1 MDQQA
6 VTARKAAEPTPP
18 ADTVTP
24 PVAVEQAEAAVVEH
38 YAHLTRLAYLLLP
51 AGESRGK
58 RVLEAHG
65 LVQRALPR
73 GRTAPGAPAAGGAP
87 VGRVPGPRADGGG
100 PGAAGAP
107 GTARGSLGGAGGAGD
122 PRRGDGTTGTGH
134 AVGGSGS
141 AAGFPG
147 TGRTDADSGPGPG
160 PGAQARPRRGAADT
174 GGPYG
179 AQGRPGGGAAWRPE
193 EDAGA
198 GYAYV
203 RLRIVRAALGAARP
217 RGPLGLPRPG
227 RLAGPL
233 PRLWGLRLHPR
244 PGGCDELA
252 LDRSL
257 AALTAP
263 ARAAYV
269 LRGLEALSDAA
280 VRRTLAAAGA
290 DDPDAALAAA
300 DRVAEPPGGA
310 ERRLLLSPEF
320 DPCSLQAR
328 PTDLLR
334 RRQHT
339 RAALAAAAA
348 LAAVVAL
355 LGVPGAGGGTD
366 DAAAPPYAR
375 NAFAEQ
381 ALDPAHLATA
391 GRDDWR
397 RTGRADFA
405 AWPARGA
412 RTGDT
417 ALLRRALAVWARPG
431 GSVRVSATPG
441 TAAGPPAGPPRLLY
455 AGDVDRATVVLFHD
469 GLRLVRYAEVRGETG
484 AAVLDFAR
492 ADAADAAS
500 ALAVVV
506 ARTDG
511 NVRYLTAPW
520 VSGVSLRELLDP
532 AAEPRRVGRTPDGV
546 TAPVPSPPLPAT
558 APAENGEPGPAHEGA
573 TRGEVGD
580 GMGPEGQRGDSEQ
593 DEGMK
598 PDGGRT
604 DGTRAADDSA
614 AAAAGAPAPG
624 TRSPA
629 TETPPGT
636 KPSAAEQPCTTW
648 PALELRTRPSAGAG
662 APAQL
667 TTDLGELVPARLTY
681 GSPAAAT
688 DVAGAAARDRWART
702 ACHLAALRAQGVR
715 AVNSWTF
722 AGQPLPE
729 DGGTAA
735 WVCTRAD
742 TWRGTGGVAL
752 AQFQPP
758 AADPREQGAVAA
770 RARDTTACGVRAP
783 HALAGVV
790 WKARSGSWYV
800 LAAGSRDVTSVTAS
814 GGVSGAAEGRFLAAA
829 AERGARAELTA
840 TLTDGSTLHP
850 PS

>member
-6 VTARKAAEPTPP
+6 VTARGAAKPPPP
-18 ADTVTP
+18 ADTVPP
-24 PVAVEQAEAAVVEH
+24 PVDVEQAEAAVVEH

-51 AGESRGK
+51 AEEDRGR
-58 RVLEAHG
+58 RVLAAHG
-65 LVQRALPR
+65 LVQRSLPR
-73 GRTAPGAPAAGGAP
+73 GRTAPGAPGCGAQDRMP
-87 VGRVPGPRADGGG
+87 GDDVRDGVPPGAVPGQRADGS
-100 PGAAGAP
+100 AG
-107 GTARGSLGGAGGAGD
+107 
-122 PRRGDGTTGTGH
+122 
-134 AVGGSGS
+134 
-141 AAGFPG
+141 
-147 TGRTDADSGPGPG
+147 
-160 PGAQARPRRGAADT
+160 
-174 GGPYG
+174 
-179 AQGRPGGGAAWRPE
+179 GGGAARGAGSAGGADGAEVRFGPGAPWRNDG
-193 EDAGA
+193 DAGA

-203 RLRIVRAALGAARP
+203 RLRIVRAALDAGRP
-217 RGPLGLPRPG
+217 RGRLRLPRTGGLPS
-227 RLAGPL
+227 PL

-244 PGGCDELA
+244 PGGSDELA
-252 LDRSL
+252 LDRAL
-257 AALTAP
+257 AALPAP

-269 LRGLEALSDAA
+269 LRGLEALPDPA
-280 VRRTLAAAGA
+280 VRRLLAAAGA
-290 DDPDAALAAA
+290 EDPGAALAAA
-300 DRVAEPPGGA
+300 DRVAEPPGSA

-320 DPCSLQAR
+320 DPCALQAR

-348 LAAVVAL
+348 LVAVVAL
-355 LGVPGAGGGTD
+355 LGVPGAGGGAD
-366 DAAAPPYAR
+366 DAAAAPYAR

-381 ALDPAHLATA
+381 ALDPAQLAVA
-391 GRDDWR
+391 GRDDWQR
-397 RTGRADFA
+397 AGRADFA

-412 RTGDT
+412 RTRDA

-431 GSVRVSATPG
+431 EPVRVSATPG

-469 GLRLVRYAEVRGETG
+469 GLRLVRYAEVRDEPG

-506 ARTDG
+506 GRTDG

-532 AAEPRRVGRTPDGV
+532 AAEARRVDRDTDGV
-546 TAPVPSPPLPAT
+546 TAPVPSTPLPTT
-558 APAENGEPGPAHEGA
+558 APAEPGTAPTGTGA
-573 TRGEVGD
+573 
-580 GMGPEGQRGDSEQ
+580 P
-593 DEGMK
+593 
-598 PDGGRT
+598 GGKAA
-604 DGTRAADDSA
+604 DGTADDT
-614 AAAAGAPAPG
+614 GTTDAPAAE
-624 TRSPA
+624 SPA
-629 TETPPGT
+629 DGTPDADSPDDST
-636 KPSAAEQPCTTW
+636 ATAEQHCTTW

-681 GSPAAAT
+681 GPPAAAT

-702 ACHLAALRAQGVR
+702 ACHLAALRAHGVR
-715 AVNSWTF
+715 SVNSWTF

-729 DGGTAA
+729 AGGTAA

-758 AADPREQGAVAA
+758 AAGARQQGAVAA

-783 HALAGVV
+783 HALAGVL
-790 WKARSGSWYV
+790 WKARSGRWYV

-814 GGVSGAAEGRFLAAA
+814 GGVSGAAAGRFLATAA
-829 AERGARAELTA
+829 DRGARAKLTA
-840 TLTDGSTLHP
+840 TLPDGTTLRP

>member
-24 PVAVEQAEAAVVEH
+24 PVDVEQAEAAVVEH

-58 RVLEAHG
+58 RVLAAHG

-73 GRTAPGAPAAGGAP
+73 GRTAPGAPAAGGGPA
-87 VGRVPGPRADGGG
+87 GRVPGPRADGAL

-107 GTARGSLGGAGGAGD
+107 GRART
-122 PRRGDGTTGTGH
+122 RH
-134 AVGGSGS
+134 AVDGSGS

-147 TGRTDADSGPGPG
+147 TGRTDADSGPG
-160 PGAQARPRRGAADT
+160 AEARPRRGAADT

-179 AQGRPGGGAAWRPE
+179 AQGGPGGGAAWRPE
-193 EDAGA
+193 DDAGA

-227 RLAGPL
+227 RLPSPL

-244 PGGCDELA
+244 PGGSDELA
-252 LDRSL
+252 LDRTL
-257 AALTAP
+257 AALAAP

-280 VRRTLAAAGA
+280 VHRILAAAGA

-300 DRVAEPPGGA
+300 DRVAEPPGSA

-355 LGVPGAGGGTD
+355 LGIPGAGGGAD

-520 VSGVSLRELLDP
+520 VSGVSRRELLAP
-532 AAEPRRVGRTPDGV
+532 TAEPRRVGRTPDGV
-546 TAPVPSPPLPAT
+546 TAPVPSPPLPTT
-558 APAENGEPGPAHEGA
+558 APAENGAPGPADEG
-573 TRGEVGD
+573 GD
-580 GMGPEGQRGDSEQ
+580 GVRPEGQRGDSEQ
-593 DEGMK
+593 DDGMK

-604 DGTRAADDSA
+604 DRTRATDGPAAATGTRTTDHAA

-629 TETPPGT
+629 TGTTPGT

-715 AVNSWTF
+715 TVNSWTF

-758 AADPREQGAVAA
+758 ATDPREQGAVAA
-770 RARDTTACGVRAP
+770 RARDTTACGARAP
-783 HALAGVV
+783 HALAGVL

-829 AERGARAELTA
+829 AKRGDRAELTA

>member
-6 VTARKAAEPTPP
+6 VTARGAAKPPPP
-18 ADTVTP
+18 ADTVPP
-24 PVAVEQAEAAVVEH
+24 PVDVEQAEAAVVEH

-51 AGESRGK
+51 AEEDRGR
-58 RVLEAHG
+58 RVLAAHG
-65 LVQRALPR
+65 LVQRSLPR
-73 GRTAPGAPAAGGAP
+73 GRTAPGAPGCGAHGGAPADGVRDGVPPGAVPGQRADGSAGGGGAARVTGPAGGAP
-87 VGRVPGPRADGGG
+87 AAEVRFGPAAPWRNDG
-100 PGAAGAP
+100 
-107 GTARGSLGGAGGAGD
+107 
-122 PRRGDGTTGTGH
+122 
-134 AVGGSGS
+134 
-141 AAGFPG
+141 
-147 TGRTDADSGPGPG
+147 
-160 PGAQARPRRGAADT
+160 
-174 GGPYG
+174 
-179 AQGRPGGGAAWRPE
+179 
-193 EDAGA
+193 DAGA

-203 RLRIVRAALGAARP
+203 RLRIVRAALAAGRP
-217 RGPLGLPRPG
+217 RGRLRLPRP
-227 RLAGPL
+227 AGLPSPL

-244 PGGCDELA
+244 PGGSDELA
-252 LDRSL
+252 LDRAL
-257 AALTAP
+257 AALPAP

-269 LRGLEALSDAA
+269 LRGLEALPDPA
-280 VRRTLAAAGA
+280 VRRLLAAAGA
-290 DDPDAALAAA
+290 EDPGAALAAA
-300 DRVAEPPGGA
+300 DRVAEPPGSA

-320 DPCSLQAR
+320 DPCALQAR

-355 LGVPGAGGGTD
+355 LGVPGAGGGGD
-366 DAAAPPYAR
+366 GAAAAPYAR

-381 ALDPAHLATA
+381 ALDPAQLTVA
-391 GRDDWR
+391 GRDDWQSAA
-397 RTGRADFA
+397 RADFA

-412 RTGDT
+412 RTRDA

-431 GSVRVSATPG
+431 ESVRLSATPG

-469 GLRLVRYAEVRGETG
+469 GLRLVRYAEVRGEPG

-506 ARTDG
+506 GRRNG
-511 NVRYLTAPW
+511 KVRYLTAPW

-532 AAEPRRVGRTPDGV
+532 AAEARRVGRDTDGV
-546 TAPVPSPPLPAT
+546 TAPVPSPPLPTT
-558 APAENGEPGPAHEGA
+558 APAEDGTPRPGEDPAA
-573 TRGEVGD
+573 GETAD
-580 GMGPEGQRGDSEQ
+580 PAQ
-593 DEGMK
+593 
-598 PDGGRT
+598 PDGGPTGMGAPGART
-604 DGTRAADDSA
+604 ADPED
-614 AAAAGAPAPG
+614 AGADTPAPNTPAPG
-624 TRSPA
+624 DPVPDTTATTDTPAAEPTDPPGNGPSPA
-629 TETPPGT
+629 T
-636 KPSAAEQPCTTW
+636 EQPCTTW

-681 GSPAAAT
+681 GPPAAAT

-702 ACHLAALRAQGVR
+702 ACHLAALRAHGVR
-715 AVNSWTF
+715 SVNSWTF

-729 DGGTAA
+729 AGGTAA

-758 AADPREQGAVAA
+758 AADAPRQGAVAA

-783 HALAGVV
+783 HALAGVL
-790 WKARSGSWYV
+790 WKARSGRWYV

-814 GGVSGAAEGRFLAAA
+814 GGVSGAAEGRFLATAA
-829 AERGARAELTA
+829 DHGARATLTA
-840 TLTDGSTLHP
+840 TLPDGTTLRP

>member
-6 VTARKAAEPTPP
+6 VTAQGAAERTPF
-18 ADTVTP
+18 ADAAPP
-24 PVAVEQAEAAVVEH
+24 PVDVEQAEAAVVEH

-51 AGESRGK
+51 AEENRGR
-58 RVLEAHG
+58 RVLAAHG

-73 GRTAPGAPAAGGAP
+73 GRTAPGAPEAPRPGGAADS
-87 VGRVPGPRADGGG
+87 GRVPPAGPVPGPRTNGGG
-100 PGAAGAP
+100 PRGRGAP
-107 GTARGSLGGAGGAGD
+107 GAPDR
-122 PRRGDGTTGTGH
+122 
-134 AVGGSGS
+134 
-141 AAGFPG
+141 AAAPE
-147 TGRTDADSGPGPG
+147 DAE
-160 PGAQARPRRGAADT
+160 A

-179 AQGRPGGGAAWRPE
+179 AQAGPGADDAAGDTWRPDGGG
-193 EDAGA
+193 G

-203 RLRIVRAALGAARP
+203 RLRIVRAALAAGRP

-227 RLAGPL
+227 RLPSPL

-244 PGGCDELA
+244 PGGSDELA
-252 LDRSL
+252 LDRAL
-257 AALTAP
+257 AALDAP

-269 LRGLEALSDAA
+269 LRGLEALPDAA

-290 DDPDAALAAA
+290 ADPGAALAAA
-300 DRVAEPPGGA
+300 GRVAEPPGSA

-320 DPCSLQAR
+320 DPCALQAR

-348 LAAVVAL
+348 VVAVVAL
-355 LGVPGAGGGTD
+355 LGVPGAGDGADG
-366 DAAAPPYAR
+366 AAAPPYTR

-381 ALDPAHLATA
+381 ALDPARLAVA

-397 RTGRADFA
+397 HAGRADFA
-405 AWPARGA
+405 VWPARGA
-412 RTGDT
+412 RTGDA
-417 ALLRRALAVWARPG
+417 ALLRRALAAWARPG
-431 GSVRVSATPG
+431 ESVRVSATPG

-469 GLRLVRYAEVRGETG
+469 GLRLVRYAEVRGEPG

-492 ADAADAAS
+492 ADGAGAAN

-511 NVRYLTAPW
+511 DVRYLTAPW

-532 AAEPRRVGRTPDGV
+532 EAEPRRVGRAPDGV
-546 TAPVPSPPLPAT
+546 TDPVPSPPLPAT
-558 APAENGEPGPAHEGA
+558 VPDESGAPRGGETG
-573 TRGEVGD
+573 GER
-580 GMGPEGQRGDSEQ
+580 PQ
-593 DEGMK
+593 
-598 PDGGRT
+598 GGRA
-604 DGTRAADDSA
+604 GGAP
-614 AAAAGAPAPG
+614 AAGAPTGTPG
-624 TRSPA
+624 ARPPA
-629 TETPPGT
+629 
-636 KPSAAEQPCTTW
+636 ARRPCTTW
-648 PALELRTRPSAGAG
+648 PALELRTRPSAGTG

-688 DVAGAAARDRWART
+688 DVSGAAARDRWART
-702 ACHLAALRAQGVR
+702 ACHLAALRAGGVR
-715 AVNSWTF
+715 TVNSWTF

-729 DGGTAA
+729 AGGTAA
-735 WVCTRAD
+735 WVCTRAE
-742 TWRGTGGVAL
+742 TWRGSGGVAL

-758 AADPREQGAVAA
+758 AAEAGQQGAVAA

-783 HALAGVV
+783 HALAGVL

-814 GGVSGAAEGRFLAAA
+814 GGVSDAAEGRFLAAP
-829 AERGARAELTA
+829 AEEGARAELTA
-840 TLTDGSTLHP
+840 TLTDGTTLHP